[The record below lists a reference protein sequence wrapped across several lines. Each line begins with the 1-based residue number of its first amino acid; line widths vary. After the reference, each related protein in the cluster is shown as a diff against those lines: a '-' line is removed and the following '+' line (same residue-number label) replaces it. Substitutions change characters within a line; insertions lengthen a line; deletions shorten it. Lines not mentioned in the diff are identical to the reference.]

1 MKFVI
6 FGSGGTGGVIGGYL
20 AQAGNDVTFIA
31 RGEHL
36 AAMQKNGLTIH
47 TNHRGDLH
55 IEAPKAC
62 RAEDYTGIPDIIFVC
77 VKYYSLDSA
86 IDFIRRVG
94 SRDTLI
100 IPILNVF
107 GTGGV
112 MQQELPGFTVL
123 DGCIYVFAKRS
134 APGIIAQPQKILR
147 VFYGFRRG
155 QKMRPEEKAAAQNL
169 EPILRAAD
177 IHAHYSSDIE
187 RDALTKFSFVS
198 PMGAVGLYYDCKSDD
213 FKREGEIRNA
223 FIAMVSEVKNLG
235 EKMGVTFD
243 RDLIKENLRLM
254 DAFAPGLTT
263 SMQRDVAAGGS
274 SEFSGLVERISLL
287 GKELAVPV
295 PTYDKITAWGKEHH
309 LC

>member
-1 MKFVI
+1 MKSVV

-31 RGEHL
+31 RGAHL
-36 AAMQKNGLTIH
+36 AALQKNGLVIKTK
-47 TNHRGDLH
+47 HRGDIH
-55 IEAPKAC
+55 IKHPKAC
-62 RAEDYTGIPDIIFVC
+62 TAEDYQGTPDVIFVC
-77 VKYYSLDSA
+77 VKYYGLDSA
-86 IDFIRRVG
+86 IDFARRTA
-94 SRDTLI
+94 SKETLI

-112 MQQELPGFTVL
+112 MQESLPGLTVL

-134 APGIIAQPQKILR
+134 APGIIDQPQKILR

-155 QKMRPEEKAAAQNL
+155 QEVMPAEREAAKSLEKV
-169 EPILRAAD
+169 LRAAD
-177 IHAHYSSDIE
+177 IHAHFSEDIE

-213 FKREGEIRNA
+213 FQREGEIRDA
-223 FIAMVSEVKNLG
+223 FISMVSEVKGLG
-235 EKMGVTFD
+235 EKMGITFD
-243 RDLIKENLRLM
+243 RDLIQENLRLM

-263 SMQRDVAAGGS
+263 SMQRDVANGGS
-274 SEFSGLVERISLL
+274 SEFKGLVERISRL
-287 GKELAVPV
+287 GHELNIPV
-295 PTYDKITAWGKEHH
+295 PTYDKIAAWGREHN